1 MKKITLIITGLIIF
15 CSSYQL
21 SGQEMQYL
29 FQNKDGKL
37 NVSGFGGLI
46 VDFSSVM
53 DEFAVGVG
61 GGGAV
66 IFNQAFYIGG
76 YGIGLSTDHRVTL
89 ERYSPGEKEN
99 EILSNYRVNFGHG
112 GFWLGYIHQS
122 YKAIHFGASAKLGW
136 GEVSLYQGGTYDYN
150 HDYNSYAGDN
160 CFVFIPQAEAE
171 INLAKWFKINVG
183 VGYRLV
189 SGLNRTYQYQEPG
202 TGNLVEKE
210 YYDSKDFN
218 SFTGNITLMF
228 GWFAQ

>member
-1 MKKITLIITGLIIF
+1 MKKITIIITGLIFI

-21 SGQEMQYL
+21 SGQDMQYL
-29 FQNKDGKL
+29 FQKKDGKL
-37 NVSGFGGLI
+37 KVSGFGAPI
-46 VDFSSVM
+46 VEFSSVM
-53 DEFAVGVG
+53 DNFAVCVG

-66 IFNQAFYIGG
+66 IFNQSFYIGG
-76 YGIGLSTDHRVTL
+76 YGEGLSTDHRVTL
-89 ERYSPGEKEN
+89 ERYSPALQEN
-99 EILSNYRVNFGHG
+99 EIFYNCRVNFGHG

-122 YKAIHFGASAKLGW
+122 FKAIHFGASAKLGW
-136 GEVSLYQGGTYDYN
+136 GEVSLYQSNTYDYY
-150 HDYNSYAGDN
+150 DQYFAGDN

-189 SGLNRTYQYQEPG
+189 SGLNRSYLYLPDG
-202 TGNLVEKE
+202 ASDPIEKQ

-218 SFTGNITLMF
+218 SFTGTVSFLF

>member
-1 MKKITLIITGLIIF
+1 MKKITLIITGLILF

-29 FQNKDGKL
+29 FQGKDGKL
-37 NVSGFGGLI
+37 KVSGFGGPI
-46 VDFSSVM
+46 IEFSSVM
-53 DEFAVGVG
+53 DKFAVGVG

-76 YGIGLSTDHRVTL
+76 YGIGLSTEHLVTL
-89 ERYSPGEKEN
+89 ERYSPALGEN
-99 EILSNYRVNFGHG
+99 EIFYNRRVNFGHG

-122 YKAIHFGASAKLGW
+122 YKAVHFGASAKLGW
-136 GEVSLYQGGTYDYN
+136 GEVSLYQTNKYSNYDEYF
-150 HDYNSYAGDN
+150 AGDN
-160 CFVFIPQAEAE
+160 CFVFIPQVEAE
-171 INLAKWFKINVG
+171 VNIAKWFKVNFG

-189 SGLNRTYQYQEPG
+189 SGLDRSYLYLPDGASEPI
-202 TGNLVEKE
+202 EKQ

-218 SFTGNITLMF
+218 SFTGTITLVF